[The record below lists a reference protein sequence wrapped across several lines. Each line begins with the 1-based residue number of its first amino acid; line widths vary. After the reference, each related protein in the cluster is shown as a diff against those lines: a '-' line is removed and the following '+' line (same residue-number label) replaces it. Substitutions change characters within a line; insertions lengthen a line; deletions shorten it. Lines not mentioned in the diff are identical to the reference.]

1 MGCTACSEA
10 CGNQNDS
17 PSINNE
23 FLLIAQQ
30 KAMFL
35 RKTFAK
41 PEETNFLNDYFSE
54 DELNIVLHLMSL
66 E

>member
-30 KAMFL
+30 KAMLL

-41 PEETNFLNDYFSE
+41 PEEKNFLNDYVSE
-54 DELNIVLHLMSL
+54 DKLNILLPLISL